1 MSLEISKTKIKELMG
16 DSPSIGNAEVR
27 LRNPKKTGTITVRGY
42 IGTNGVF
49 RPFIDEN
56 GQERVVRIKRTMY
69 LNLENNNDRLAY
81 EHIRLHPIYVLG
93 ANPLLTIVNH
103 ETEADAFVA
112 KKDLE
117 ARAMEIIQ
125 KLNGS
130 ELRDFARILL
140 VTVKPGSSDQVVK
153 RVLYEKA
160 TTDPGLII
168 NEWDNDLREY
178 KSVVRK
184 GLEQGIFTA
193 KHGRFMFNDQLM
205 GTSFDGAVD
214 WLKANDDLIPSL
226 NKKMK

>member
-42 IGTNGVF
+42 IGTNGVY

-81 EHIRLHPIYVLG
+81 EHIRLHPIYVTG

-130 ELRDFARILL
+130 ELKDFARILL
-140 VTVKPGSSDQVVK
+140 VTVKPGSSDQVMK

-168 NEWDNDLREY
+168 TTN
-178 KSVVRK
+178 
-184 GLEQGIFTA
+184 
-193 KHGRFMFNDQLM
+193 
-205 GTSFDGAVD
+205 
-214 WLKANDDLIPSL
+214 
-226 NKKMK
+226 